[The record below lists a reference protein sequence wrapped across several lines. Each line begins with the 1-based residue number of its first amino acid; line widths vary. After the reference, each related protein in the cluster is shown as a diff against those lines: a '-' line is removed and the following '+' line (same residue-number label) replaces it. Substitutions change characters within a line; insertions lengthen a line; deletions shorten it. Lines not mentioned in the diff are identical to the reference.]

1 MTHALAVRS
10 CVHVSHSRRSP
21 RITEA
26 DSKEPNEHDRC
37 PSCRGRRSTA
47 GIGIPLFLEL
57 TDDTSYNEVAN
68 SHDDGAR
75 NKDGL
80 SAPAVEINDGGDR
93 CEKHDDT
100 DNARCQKGRGVP
112 SEVETGKNERGVIQD
127 EVDT

>member
-26 DSKEPNEHDRC
+26 DSKEPNKHDGC

-57 TDDTSYNEVAN
+57 TDDTSYNKVAD

-80 SAPAVEINDGGDR
+80 SSPAVQVDDGRNG
-93 CEKHDDT
+93 CEEHDDT
-100 DNARCQKGRGVP
+100 DNARCQEGCGIS
-112 SEVETGKNERGVIQD
+112 SEVETGKDERGVIQD
-127 EVDT
+127 EVHT